1 MGVANI
7 LDHIAVAVKDLEGS
21 LAQWTR
27 SLGLKPGEIEE
38 VAGQKVRLCKL
49 QISHGPAIEL
59 ISPIELD
66 SPVARFIK
74 KRGEGIHHF
83 CFEVPDIEEAL
94 EVFKN
99 NGARLIHEKPVLG
112 AEGSR
117 VAFIH
122 PQSFNGVLIELK
134 QKTSSVA
141 EVPAPSE

>member
-1 MGVANI
+1 MNDMGVANL

-21 LAQWTR
+21 RVQWTR

-59 ISPIELD
+59 ISPTEHD
-66 SPVARFIK
+66 SPVARFINK
-74 KRGEGIHHF
+74 KGEGIHHL
-83 CFEVPDIEEAL
+83 CFEVPHIGEAL
-94 EVFKN
+94 EIFKK
-99 NGARLIHEKPVLG
+99 NGARLIHEKPVPG
-112 AEGSR
+112 AGGSR

-134 QKTSSVA
+134 QKK
-141 EVPAPSE
+141 